1 MQTEENIYRS
11 LENYQ
16 HFEAETKARNIQ
28 SLTNTVGDNK
38 QSRKVYS
45 PVPEENKGSSTK
57 KTVSLAT
64 AIIIG
69 VLLFAIGAVIMGIYE
84 ESKINKLNSQ
94 IVESQMEIHRLNQ
107 TIAEQEATI
116 SELEQKNHNLEQ
128 KINTISDNNIPEEEI
143 FGQEDNNVPG
153 QYVPDEWFRLFGEM
167 FGYDFEGFENFF
179 NTPGG
184 GFSIPP
190 ETVPQNPSQNT
201 PDGENN
207 GAL

>member
-16 HFEAETKARNIQ
+16 HFEAETTARNI
-28 SLTNTVGDNK
+28 LNDNK

-45 PVPEENKGSSTK
+45 PVPEENKGSSAK
-57 KTVSLAT
+57 KTVSLTA

-84 ESKINKLNSQ
+84 ESKINKLNSK
-94 IVESQMEIHRLNQ
+94 IVESQMEIDRLNQ
-107 TIAEQEATI
+107 TIAEQETTI
-116 SELEQKNHNLEQ
+116 SELEQENHDLVQ
-128 KINTISDNNIPEEEI
+128 KINTISDNKIPEEEI
-143 FGQEDNNVPG
+143 SGQEDNNVPG
-153 QYVPDEWFRLFGEM
+153 QYIPDEWFRLFGEM
-167 FGYDFEGFENFF
+167 FGYDFEGLEDFF
-179 NTPGG
+179 NTPDG

-201 PDGENN
+201 PNGENN